1 MPNHLSLLG
10 IIHTA
15 ISILALFAGFYCLLR
30 DGKILPLTSHG
41 KLYVL
46 LTIITCLTA
55 FPIMKTGH
63 FTGAHGLG
71 VMVLAL
77 LPIGVYIKAIKPFS
91 KLADYIQ
98 VFVMSATL
106 FLSCIPAIVE
116 TLTRLPISQPIA
128 TGPNDPIIQTGLG
141 MLTLTFLV
149 GVAYQVYKLKKSKK
163 SGQTPDI
170 HVNLG

>member
-30 DGKILPLTSHG
+30 DGKIAPLTSSG
-41 KLYVL
+41 KLYIL

-55 FPIMKTGH
+55 FPIMKTGQ

-77 LPIGVYIKAIKPFS
+77 LPIGVYVKAIKPLT

-116 TLTRLPISQPIA
+116 TLTRLPISHPIA
-128 TGPNDPIIQTGLG
+128 TGPNDPIIQTSLG
-141 MLTLTFLV
+141 ILTLTFLV

-163 SGQTPDI
+163 SGQTPDMHI
-170 HVNLG
+170 NLG